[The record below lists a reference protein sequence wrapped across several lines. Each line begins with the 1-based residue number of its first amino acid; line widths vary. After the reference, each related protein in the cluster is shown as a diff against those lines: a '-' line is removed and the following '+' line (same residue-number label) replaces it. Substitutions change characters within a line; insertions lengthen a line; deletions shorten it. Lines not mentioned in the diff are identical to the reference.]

1 MMEAIILAS
10 RGAGV
15 ASAGTLLPHARCS
28 PAATFAS
35 LPAGAAG
42 PLRTI
47 RAGGCQQAASER
59 QLFSAHEYSGV
70 KVWMAAVSGCR
81 FAGSAALR
89 RPKCRFKVIPQ
100 CSVKSAAEQ
109 ARNARAAGLA

>member
-1 MMEAIILAS
+1 M
-10 RGAGV
+10 RV
-15 ASAGTLLPHARCS
+15 AS
-28 PAATFAS
+28 
-35 LPAGAAG
+35 AG

-89 RPKCRFKVIPQ
+89 RPKCQFKVIPQ
-100 CSVKSAAEQ
+100 RSVKSAAGQ